1 MHTRRL
7 CPPHQHP
14 VHTRSRLGLCAAI
27 HHVYRLLRDGL
38 LLVCWDH
45 QHLLVDVVVLVVVV
59 VLLWKLLG
67 AID

>member
-1 MHTRRL
+1 M
-7 CPPHQHP
+7 
-14 VHTRSRLGLCAAI
+14 HTRSRLGLCAAI

-38 LLVCWDH
+38 LLVCWNH

-59 VLLWKLLG
+59 VLLWVLWGLLG